1 MSMNGG
7 DAAEQMVRIL
17 LNGTETVVRISGDGA
32 RQLAAFLMAWAQQ
45 DHSKDLARYGRTSMV
60 RLLKSG
66 QELQVFRM
74 KPEEYAAFKP
84 QAKQYR
90 LLYSALR
97 NKQDKDDLIDLV
109 VRADEIPRVN
119 HIFERIGYGSV
130 QQGEDSKKKEPPSSR
145 SSSGARG
152 SLTPSDKESVR
163 TTEKKPSVRA
173 KLEIYRKE
181 SETKGVRLPGR
192 EKGGTD
198 R

>member
-1 MSMNGG
+1 
-7 DAAEQMVRIL
+7 
-17 LNGTETVVRISGDGA
+17 
-32 RQLAAFLMAWAQQ
+32 
-45 DHSKDLARYGRTSMV
+45 MV

-74 KPEEYAAFKP
+74 KPEEYTAFKP

-97 NKQDKDDLIDLV
+97 NKQDKDGLIDLV

-130 QQGEDSKKKEPPSSR
+130 QQGGNSKKKEPPSSR
-145 SSSGARG
+145 SSSAAKVR
-152 SLTPSDKESVR
+152 SMQSDRESAPI
-163 TTEKKPSVRA
+163 TEKKPSVRA
-173 KLEIYRKE
+173 KLEIYRKD
-181 SETKGVRLPGR
+181 SEKQNVHLPVR
-192 EKGGTD
+192 EKGGKD